1 MQKGQKDNHRCAT
14 SECYR
19 DATHPPH
26 PLNLHS
32 FVLDVPKKT
41 TGQYTRPTT
50 NKEDQE
56 KTSRNFKRDLTAGF
70 YFYT

>member
-14 SECYR
+14 SECCR
-19 DATHPPH
+19 DATHPHH

-32 FVLDVPKKT
+32 FVLNVPKK
-41 TGQYTRPTT
+41 RRV
-50 NKEDQE
+50 NILDQPQTK
-56 KTSRNFKRDLTAGF
+56 KTKRRHAGNFRWDLTAGF